1 MKRRRELELVYRS
14 HGPSVV
20 RRARAILGDEAEAHE
35 VLQELFAGFVAEPE
49 PLLGARSVVGF
60 LYQATTHRCLNKLRN
75 ARNRRRLVEARA
87 MELAPPPAGSSPEVR
102 TLAHDAL
109 LQLDDE
115 SAKAAIYRHVDGM
128 THAEIAAL
136 LGCSR
141 RHVGNLLQRLG
152 AEGNPTP

>member
-1 MKRRRELELVYRS
+1 MGRRRELEQLYRA

-20 RRARAILGDEAEAHE
+20 RRARAILGDEADARE
-35 VLQELFAGFVAEPE
+35 VLQELFAGFVAEPG
-49 PLLGARSVVGF
+49 PLLTAGSVVGF
-60 LYQATTHRCLNKLRN
+60 LYQATTHRCLNKLRD

-87 MELAPPPAGSSPEVR
+87 TELVPPPPEGSPEVR

-115 SAKAAIYRHVDGM
+115 CAKAAIYRHVDGM
-128 THAEIAAL
+128 THAEIAEL

-141 RHVGNLLQRLG
+141 RHVGNLLQKLT
-152 AEGNPTP
+152 AEGSPKP